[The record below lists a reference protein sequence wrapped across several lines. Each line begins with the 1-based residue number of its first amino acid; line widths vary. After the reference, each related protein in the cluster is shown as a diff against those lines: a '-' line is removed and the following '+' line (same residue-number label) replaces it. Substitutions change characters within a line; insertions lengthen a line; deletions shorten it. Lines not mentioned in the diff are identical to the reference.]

1 MQPPSTSTDR
11 PLWQRLLLRRLK
23 FLLGLVVLV
32 AVVGGGSYLFAPQ
45 WLMQLSTWRQAMSAH
60 VERHDVQVGD
70 TRWAYYDG
78 GNGPAIV
85 LLHGYGA
92 DKSVWLP
99 VAEQLTRNFRVII
112 PDLPG
117 WGESTRLPDGDYGID
132 AQAARLDAF
141 VRTLSLPRFMLIGH
155 SMGGAI
161 AGVYA
166 ADHADRVASLVLV
179 DSFGLSFKDNALAGD
194 ARAGRN
200 PFAFDDRAGY
210 ARMAATVFDKP
221 PSLPGRFIDVLAA
234 RNVAN
239 RAFLDR
245 VFERLRQ
252 PGQYDI
258 LDTRLQQLTMPVLGV
273 WCHDDKVID
282 VSALD
287 TLRNGLT
294 HASSIGASIINGCG
308 HVPELE
314 KPEATAKIIEGF
326 AIAH

>member
-1 MQPPSTSTDR
+1 MPHAPTSTER

-23 FLLGLVVLV
+23 FLLALVVLV
-32 AVVGGGSYLFAPQ
+32 AVVGGGSYLSAPQ
-45 WLMQLSTWRQAMSAH
+45 WLMRLDTWRQAMSAH
-60 VERHDVQVGD
+60 VERHEVQVGD

-85 LLHGYGA
+85 LLHGYGV

-117 WGESTRLPDGDYGID
+117 WGESTRVSGADYGID
-132 AQAARLDAF
+132 AQAARLDDF
-141 VRTLSLPRFMLIGH
+141 VHALDLPRFLLVGH

-179 DSFGLSFKDNALAGD
+179 DSFGLSFKDNALTRE
-194 ARAGRN
+194 ARAGHN
-200 PFAFDDRAGY
+200 PFVFDDRDGY
-210 ARMAATVFDKP
+210 ARMAALVFDTP
-221 PSLPGRFIDVLAA
+221 PSLPGRFIDVLVA
-234 RNVAN
+234 RNVAS

-245 VFERLRQ
+245 VFDRLRQ

-258 LDTRLQQLTMPVLGV
+258 LDRRLDKLTMPVLGV